1 MNDSLRPM
9 CMACGAQTG
18 APVCAQ
24 CQTLFGLEPE
34 MTPVQALHHMTLLAT
49 NMRGELE
56 ELEDARD
63 DGDRDA
69 EPLLDAVRAWHKA
82 RSSAN
87 RDQRLLD
94 TTEADLLD
102 ESRRRFEW

>member
-1 MNDSLRPM
+1 
-9 CMACGAQTG
+9 
-18 APVCAQ
+18 
-24 CQTLFGLEPE
+24 

-69 EPLLDAVRAWHKA
+69 EPLLDAMRAWHKA

>member
-1 MNDSLRPM
+1 MRASRATASRAAGYTGPPWPGKRACSAFNVFAATPAQFLPALKGNHRILRVLV
-9 CMACGAQTG
+9 G
-18 APVCAQ
+18 
-24 CQTLFGLEPE
+24 F
-34 MTPVQALHHMTLLAT
+34 
-49 NMRGELE
+49 
-56 ELEDARD
+56 EDARD